1 MRLRLDAVNA
11 AGGIRGRKLRLVVE
25 DHQFQ
30 VPRAVQAANKLINRD
45 HVVAM
50 VGNLGTAQVDA
61 ILPLLRKAGI
71 PNLFPMAASRDL
83 VQAKDSIS
91 WISGSLRSEEHT
103 SELQSLMRISYA
115 VFCLK
120 KKTKNNRN

>member
-1 MRLRLDAVNA
+1 MRIMRSSIVAAAVLLFSPLALAAPPGDIVIGTITDLSGPAAVYGQAVVDAMRLRLDAVNA

-50 VGNLGTAQVDA
+50 VGNLGKIGRAHV
-61 ILPLLRKAGI
+61 
-71 PNLFPMAASRDL
+71 
-83 VQAKDSIS
+83 
-91 WISGSLRSEEHT
+91 
-103 SELQSLMRISYA
+103 
-115 VFCLK
+115 
-120 KKTKNNRN
+120 